1 MYLTYSLDF
10 HTSNNAIPVSLCFS
24 TDGMC
29 IGYIMDV
36 PIIYSNANSIPVSK
50 LYIRSYIIQ
59 MWCRKTFLFS
69 DKFPINPHLAFPMY
83 SFQKQKKLLV
93 FPRFRNKNI
102 FFLIPS
108 CSTIFKHAS
117 KPKRT
122 HILRFK
128 SFSSLVCRPR
138 QSYFFWKLRYKITS
152 FYRNTN
158 IQRIQFKVP
167 DTS

>member
-1 MYLTYSLDF
+1 MYLTHSLNL
-10 HTSNNAIPVSLCFS
+10 HTSNNAIPISLCFS

-29 IGYIMDV
+29 IGYIVDV
-36 PIIYSNANSIPVSK
+36 SIIYPDTNSIPVSK
-50 LYIRSYIIQ
+50 LHTRSYIIQ
-59 MWCRKTFLFS
+59 MWRRKTFLFS
-69 DKFPINPHLAFPMY
+69 DKFSINPHLAFPMY

-122 HILRFK
+122 HILRFE

-138 QSYFFWKLRYKITS
+138 QSYFFWKPSYKITS

-158 IQRIQFKVP
+158 IQRI
-167 DTS
+167 